1 MMAPEFQQRP
11 TALVALHHWYRV
23 KVQLDVSI
31 ARWRLRRR
39 NESVGERVVLDTVD
53 VARQGINGLKR
64 LFNGDVSLIV
74 SNLHITQGADNR

>member
-31 ARWRLRRR
+31 ARWRLR
-39 NESVGERVVLDTVD
+39 NELVGERVVLDTVD